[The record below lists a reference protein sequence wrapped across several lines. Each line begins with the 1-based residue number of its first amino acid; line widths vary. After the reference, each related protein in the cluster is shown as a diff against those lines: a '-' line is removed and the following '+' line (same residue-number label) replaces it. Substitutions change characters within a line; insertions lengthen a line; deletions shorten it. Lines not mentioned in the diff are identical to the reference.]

1 MTYNDD
7 RLGIII
13 QYPSNWKRIVDLDGL
28 ITFIAPWESDSAT
41 YPAGLG
47 LGYKSYPPRICHL
60 KLQECS

>member
-28 ITFIAPWESDSAT
+28 ITFIAPWEAILPHIQRD
-41 YPAGLG
+41 LD
-47 LGYKSYPPRICHL
+47 
-60 KLQECS
+60 